1 MSQKQQNDFLQKAF
15 GKTQAQAG
23 AALIQNYDAIKS
35 SLEAINESA
44 GSADREMATIESSI
58 SYKINALKQTWVG
71 TAQEIL
77 KRDDIGN
84 FVTALTKL
92 SEGLGS
98 LVSNLGLVK
107 TAALGISAALSLN
120 NVGELKL
127 Y

>member
-1 MSQKQQNDFLQKAF
+1 
-15 GKTQAQAG
+15 
-23 AALIQNYDAIKS
+23 
-35 SLEAINESA
+35 
-44 GSADREMATIESSI
+44 MATIESSI